1 MTSKFMQD
9 ILSEMEKDILNGD
22 EQVGSDNDETV
33 EEAAVDPQTQMK
45 ARDLIAKYTQLHR
58 HAMKLGD
65 KDKATAISDA
75 LRSNLKSIGYN
86 WKQDPHALEIIDETV
101 DDIDETNNIDRKLAS
116 TGRGEQAQAQ
126 LNKIW
131 TRAVQNAHGDIKLMS
146 DEELGA
152 AIKDAL
158 NDKTKNQIMG
168 LLSQKTKGLELE
180 PMAGTRDA
188 GTFMRQKH
196 KRIRDSKEY
205 KNLDIMRESFVQEL
219 RVLLENEVEQA
230 EVLMASKG
238 FSEEL
243 QVMIEKLGRLMNE
256 KLPPV
261 IDQMRLAYGTEQAD
275 VFGETMRSDMQ
286 SILDTL
292 LAVREN
298 IDHAVVSISQGKMP
312 HEETDMDA
320 DGDLSDTGIGNE
332 MDVEPSSD
340 LQNELGDLADEFGGD
355 EGMSGP
361 EEDPLGR
368 EKKESFEDLRNQ
380 LLEMRKKISRI
391 KK

>member
-1 MTSKFMQD
+1 MTSKFIQD
-9 ILSEMEKDILNGD
+9 ILSEMENEILNNGEQQVDLDDD
-22 EQVGSDNDETV
+22 EAV
-33 EEAAVDPQTQMK
+33 EEGAVDPQVLIK
-45 ARDLIAKYTQLHR
+45 ARELISKYVQLHR
-58 HAMKLGD
+58 RAMNSGD
-65 KDKATAISDA
+65 REKASRISNNMKDT
-75 LRSNLKSIGYN
+75 LEQLGYN
-86 WKQDPHALEIIDETV
+86 WRQDPYALEIMDESVDENIDEA
-101 DDIDETNNIDRKLAS
+101 EHIDRKLAS
-116 TGRGEQAQAQ
+116 MGRGEQAQAQ
-126 LNKIW
+126 LNKVW
-131 TRAVQNAHGDIKLMS
+131 ARAVNNAHGDITLMS

-152 AIKDAL
+152 AIKNAL
-158 NDKTKNQIMG
+158 NDNAKNQIMG
-168 LLSQKTKGLELE
+168 LLAQKTKGLELE

-196 KRIRDSKEY
+196 NVLKNSKQY
-205 KNLDIMRESFVQEL
+205 GKLNIMRESFIKEL

-312 HEETDMDA
+312 HEESDMDA
-320 DGDLSDTGIGNE
+320 DGDLANTGTE

-368 EKKESFEDLRNQ
+368 AKKESFDDLRNQ
-380 LLEMRKKISRI
+380 LLEMRKKIDSV